1 MANDDNFT
9 GIENADD
16 ILKDIEI
23 EPSTLENIDVAM
35 FRFLDEQINVFAT
48 SNDGFKK
55 VPVLFASAERA
66 FLVKESKAFDTRD
79 EQGTLR
85 FPLISLERTNT
96 QKSASGLKE
105 GSFIG
110 PSPLFIDSIHGG
122 YIQVNKKIVRDKTN
136 NFAAANNI
144 KDLDDIRRTSNGQA
158 YYPGNNNKQVV
169 VVSFYVPRPIFVNL
183 SYTVTLKSNYIQQVN
198 EMIEPFIT
206 TGGYSKAFVVG
217 NKGHKYEG
225 FFDGTFAQ
233 QNNVASFTE
242 SERIYTSTISFTVLG
257 YLMGEGNNQIRPKVI
272 KRENAVRVKIPRER
286 VIFGDIQDFDPNS
299 GFYRD

>member
-1 MANDDNFT
+1 MANKNYT
-9 GIENADD
+9 GLENGDE

-23 EPSTLENIDVAM
+23 EPSTLENIDVSM
-35 FRFLDEQINVFAT
+35 FKFIDERLNVFAT

-66 FLVKESKAFDTRD
+66 FLVKETKAFDTRD

-85 FPLISLERTNT
+85 FPLISIERTNL
-96 QKSASGLKE
+96 QKSASTLKE

-110 PSPLFIDSIHGG
+110 PSPLFIDSIHGS

-144 KDLDDIRRTSNGQA
+144 KDLDDIRRTPNGQA
-158 YYPGNNNKQVV
+158 HFPGKNNKQVV
-169 VVSFYVPRPIFVNL
+169 VVSYYIPRPTFVNL
-183 SYTVTLKSNYIQQVN
+183 SYTATLKSNYIQQIN
-198 EMIEPFIT
+198 EMLEPFIT
-206 TGGYSKAFVVG
+206 TGGYSKAFVIG
-217 NKGHKYEG
+217 NKGHKYES
-225 FFDGTFAQ
+225 FFDGTFTQ
-233 QNNVASFTE
+233 ENNVSSFAD
-242 SERIYTSTISFTVLG
+242 SERMYTTKINFTVLG
-257 YLMGEGNNQIRPKVI
+257 YLIGEGNNQIRPKII

-286 VIFGDIQDFDPNS
+286 VILGDIQDFDPNS